1 MKRMLQSVMA
11 AGTLLVLGGAPLA
24 AQAIVGS
31 PIRFGITGGATVPIS
46 DLSDVAKTGWNA
58 GALLDIGLPLVPIGY
73 FLFIRPQAQA
83 AKKAKETIGG
93 AKTGDKVIMTN
104 GIHGVI
110 ANIKDSTFVVKLAD
124 NVKIEVEKST
134 IDKVTRENAAP
145 AKA

>member
-1 MKRMLQSVMA
+1 MPSLSTFVFAQAVNATNA
-11 AGTLLVLGGAPLA
+11 APVNPVDQA
-24 AQAIVGS
+24 AQQQPFWVSI
-31 PIRFGITGGATVPIS
+31 ITF
-46 DLSDVAKTGWNA
+46 
-58 GALLDIGLPLVPIGY
+58 LPLIAIGY

-110 ANIKDSTFVVKLAD
+110 ANVKDSTFVVKIAD
-124 NVKIEVEKST
+124 NVKIEVEKSAV
-134 IDKVTRENAAP
+134 DKVTRESATP

>member
-1 MKRMLQSVMA
+1 MPSLSTFVFAQAVNATNA
-11 AGTLLVLGGAPLA
+11 APVNPVDQA
-24 AQAIVGS
+24 AQQQPFWVSI
-31 PIRFGITGGATVPIS
+31 ITF
-46 DLSDVAKTGWNA
+46 
-58 GALLDIGLPLVPIGY
+58 LPLIAIGY

-110 ANIKDSTFVVKLAD
+110 ANVKDSTFVVKIAD
-124 NVKIEVEKST
+124 NVKIEVEKSAV
-134 IDKVTRENAAP
+134 DKVTKESAAP